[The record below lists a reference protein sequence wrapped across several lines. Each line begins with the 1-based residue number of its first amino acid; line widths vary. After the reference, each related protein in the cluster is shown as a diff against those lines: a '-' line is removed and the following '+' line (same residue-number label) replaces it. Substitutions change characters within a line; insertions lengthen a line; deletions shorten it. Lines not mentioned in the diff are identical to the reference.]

1 MADEK
6 VPTLTERI
14 GVVETAVDE
23 LRNSDDA
30 INDGFEKVYE
40 RLTLLTERINALGS
54 RLSERLP

>member
-6 VPTLTERI
+6 TPTLTERI
-14 GVVETAVDE
+14 EVIETAVNE

-30 INDGFEKVYE
+30 INEGFESIHKN
-40 RLTLLTERINALGS
+40 LTLLIERISALGS

>member
-6 VPTLTERI
+6 TPTLTERI
-14 GVVETAVDE
+14 EVIETAVNE

-30 INDGFEKVYE
+30 INEGFESIYE
-40 RLTLLTERINALGS
+40 NLTLLTERISALGS

>member
-6 VPTLTERI
+6 TPTLTERI
-14 GVVETAVDE
+14 GVIETAVDE

-30 INDGFEKVYE
+30 INEGFEIIYE
-40 RLTLLTERINALGS
+40 NLTLLTERINALGS

>member
-14 GVVETAVDE
+14 EVIETAVDE

-30 INDGFEKVYE
+30 VNDGIEGIHEF
-40 RLTLLTERINALGS
+40 LLLLTERINALDS

>member
-14 GVVETAVDE
+14 EVIETAVNE

-30 INDGFEKVYE
+30 INKNVVSIYE
-40 RLTLLTERINALGS
+40 NLMLLTQRIDALS
-54 RLSERLP
+54 FLLSERLP

>member
-1 MADEK
+1 MSDEK
-6 VPTLTERI
+6 TPTLTERI
-14 GVVETAVDE
+14 GVIETAVDE

-30 INDGFEKVYE
+30 INDGFEEVYE

>member
-6 VPTLTERI
+6 TPTLTERI
-14 GVVETAVDE
+14 EVIETAVNE

-30 INDGFEKVYE
+30 INEGFESIYKN
-40 RLTLLTERINALGS
+40 LTLLIERTSALGS